1 MPLLALSD
9 PSWVAYPD
17 CYGSGLSIAEY
28 LRALEADPLQEG
40 EIGDE
45 SVWAHLWS
53 RLARE
58 TEISLAAYAA
68 VPHLIRIGSSI
79 VADDTASIPLDYL
92 HLPTWI
98 EITRLTA
105 DVAPDV
111 PPPLEVAYHEAIA
124 ALDDLA
130 IGYAL
135 RSSDLD
141 VARVVSSA
149 LLVARGDV
157 ARAEIVL
164 DWDDDDIAQAQQY
177 LLDGPAFGVN

>member
-1 MPLLALSD
+1 MALLALSD
-9 PSWVAYPD
+9 PGWDAYPD
-17 CYGSGLSIAEY
+17 CFGSGLRIAEY
-28 LRALEADPLQEG
+28 LRLLETEPLQPG
-40 EIGDE
+40 ELGDE
-45 SVWAHLWS
+45 SVWSQLWS

-58 TEISLAAYAA
+58 GDVFLAAYAA
-68 VPHLIRIGSSI
+68 VPHLVRLGSAI
-79 VADDTASIPLDYL
+79 VADDTTVIPLDYL

-98 EITRLTA
+98 EIVRLTSDA
-105 DVAPDV
+105 APDI
-111 PPPLEVAYHEAIA
+111 PEALEAAYHEAIA

-141 VARVVSSA
+141 VARVVSAA
-149 LLVARGDV
+149 LLVSRGDV

-177 LLDGPAFGVN
+177 LLDGPSFGVN